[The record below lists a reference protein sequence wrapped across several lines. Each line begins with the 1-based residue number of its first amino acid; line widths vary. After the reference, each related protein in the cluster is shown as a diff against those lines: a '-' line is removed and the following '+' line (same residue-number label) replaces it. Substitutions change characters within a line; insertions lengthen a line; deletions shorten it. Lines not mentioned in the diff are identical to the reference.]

1 MTPRFKKANPFDKV
15 NYRPVSLLS
24 HVSKVYERIIFN
36 QISTYFEPY
45 FSSFLTGFRKNHNT
59 QHSLLKML
67 ELWKEALDKGKS
79 VGAIFMD
86 LSKAFDTLNHDLLI
100 AKLEAYGFSEN
111 SLNYIQSYLRN
122 RLQRT
127 NVNNN
132 FSLWKDIFSGV
143 PQGSILG
150 PLMFNIYINDIFLFP
165 DNGCLSNYADDTTL
179 YSIGE
184 NHNTNRNILIKS
196 FLSLQKWFY
205 DNYMVLNQGKC
216 CYMSFGSNPDKSDL
230 ILEDSTKIP
239 SAEEYAILGVT
250 IDNRLTFNNHLKN
263 LCKKIANK
271 LNALTR
277 IAPYLDHNQLRLIYN
292 SFFKGQLSY
301 CPLIWIFCSRR
312 SNHPINKL
320 QERALRIAYND
331 FNSSCSELL
340 EKANESTMDIR
351 NLKFLLTEVF
361 KWFISTNNERS
372 VSNK

>member
-1 MTPRFKKANPFDKV
+1 
-15 NYRPVSLLS
+15 
-24 HVSKVYERIIFN
+24 
-36 QISTYFEPY
+36 
-45 FSSFLTGFRKNHNT
+45 
-59 QHSLLKML
+59 
-67 ELWKEALDKGKS
+67 
-79 VGAIFMD
+79 MD

-100 AKLEAYGFSEN
+100 AKLEAYGFSKN

-132 FSLWKDIFSGV
+132 SSLWKDIFSGV

-150 PLMFNIYINDIFLFP
+150 PLMFNIYINDVFLFS
-165 DNGCLSNYADDTTL
+165 DNGCLSNYDDDTTL

-250 IDNRLTFNNHLKN
+250 IDNRLTFNNYLKN
-263 LCKKIANK
+263 LYKKIANK
-271 LNALTR
+271 LDALIR
-277 IAPYLDHNQLRLIYN
+277 IAPYLDQNQLRLIYN

-301 CPLIWIFCSRR
+301 CPLIRTFCSRR
-312 SNHPINKL
+312 SDHLINKL
-320 QERALRIAYND
+320 QERAVRIAYSD
-331 FNSSCSELL
+331 FNSSFSELL
-340 EKANESTMDIR
+340 EMANESTIHIR
-351 NLKFLLTEVF
+351 NLKFLRTKVYKFLNGLSPAIMNEVF
-361 KWFISTNNERS
+361 QTNDCPYDLRNPRILAS
-372 VSNK
+372 KLNANLL